1 MKSILKLVDGLFMSK
16 IRYGLQLY
24 GKVRTDEECP
34 NCDDFKVIQKK
45 QNDLLRFLAGCKI
58 SDKVPIKSLL
68 DKFNT
73 ISVNQLNAQ
82 IKLLEIWKSLNIVGY
97 PLVIR
102 QQEIVENVAT
112 TRAAASGRPCAI
124 GRSLLTQSTCVSDG
138 VKVWNLAPT
147 LIKECTSLYK
157 AKKLIKQY
165 VRTLPI

>member
-1 MKSILKLVDGLFMSK
+1 MLFFKL
-16 IRYGLQLY
+16 
-24 GKVRTDEECP
+24 
-34 NCDDFKVIQKK
+34 
-45 QNDLLRFLAGCKI
+45 
-58 SDKVPIKSLL
+58 
-68 DKFNT
+68 KFNT
-73 ISVNQLNAQ
+73 CLSVHSLFDHPFLFYVLFANHFENTFW
-82 IKLLEIWKSLNIVGY
+82 KNFFLLSSLFILVGVLPFQSLNIVGY

>member
-1 MKSILKLVDGLFMSK
+1 MSK

-24 GKVRTDEECP
+24 GKVRTDEECQ
-34 NCDDFKVIQKK
+34 NCDDFKVIHKK

-58 SDKVPIKSLL
+58 SDKVSIKSLL

-112 TRAAASGRPCAI
+112 T
-124 GRSLLTQSTCVSDG
+124 
-138 VKVWNLAPT
+138 
-147 LIKECTSLYK
+147 
-157 AKKLIKQY
+157 
-165 VRTLPI
+165 